1 VPRDVFFRLAAERA
15 AGFLP
20 QVVRVIRHRD
30 RVVAEGGV
38 VARESGS
45 GVTSA
50 AGPISTHSWR
60 APCVARPPRRPAR
73 RRRLLGPAR
82 RVTRACGHRSPD
94 DRERVDRL
102 DDADERHVDR
112 VRALPR
118 AKRRGTPRGA
128 CATRSRARG
137 RHDDRG
143 AVDPHR
149 RAQVGPVG
157 VSGRGLRRP
166 PPPPRPRAA
175 RARPEWPAR
184 GTLSPRGA
192 RGSSEPRLTLWTS
205 LPAPPA
211 APRTAPG
218 NARRTPP

>member
-1 VPRDVFFRLAAERA
+1 MPRDVSFRLAAERA

-20 QVVRVIRHRD
+20 QVVRAIRHRD

-73 RRRLLGPAR
+73 TRRLLGHAR

-94 DRERVDRL
+94 DREPVDRL

-118 AKRRGTPRGA
+118 ARRRGTPRGA

-137 RHDDRG
+137 
-143 AVDPHR
+143 ATR
-149 RAQVGPVG
+149 RSW
-157 VSGRGLRRP
+157 SGRSSPKGASGSGWGVGAGHLTTRAT
-166 PPPPRPRAA
+166 RPRAA